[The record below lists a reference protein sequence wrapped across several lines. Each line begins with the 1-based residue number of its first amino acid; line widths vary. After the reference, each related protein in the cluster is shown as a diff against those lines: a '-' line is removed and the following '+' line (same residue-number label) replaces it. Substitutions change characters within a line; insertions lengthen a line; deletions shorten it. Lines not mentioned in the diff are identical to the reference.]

1 MIENGGTQLPYGFC
15 GSVAGWRELQPQVS
29 RVLRLPAE
37 GIPEGP
43 FLHVSHMALS
53 KLCFGE
59 GDMSKALAV
68 LMDYLVINP
77 DSPGVCH
84 QATLILKSM
93 GLKDQARRMGEH
105 ALQVMDDGSMDY
117 ESENLRR
124 TLATLC

>member
-15 GSVAGWRELQPQVS
+15 GSVAGWCELQPQAS

-37 GIPEGP
+37 GIPEGS
-43 FLHVSHMALS
+43 FLHVPD
-53 KLCFGE
+53 GE
-59 GDMSKALAV
+59 FDL
-68 LMDYLVINP
+68 IE
-77 DSPGVCH
+77 VCL
-84 QATLILKSM
+84 TESM

-105 ALQVMDDGSMDY
+105 ALQVMGDGSMDY

>member
-1 MIENGGTQLPYGFC
+1 MPVQ
-15 GSVAGWRELQPQVS
+15 
-29 RVLRLPAE
+29 E
-37 GIPEGP
+37 GITDY
-43 FLHVSHMALS
+43 VSIT
-53 KLCFGE
+53 G
-59 GDMSKALAV
+59 LAQAWF
-68 LMDYLVINP
+68 P

-84 QATLILKSM
+84 QATLILKTM